1 MADKYS
7 SKKQYNLDGTLE
19 FQSKLEQN
27 AAKLLT
33 EAGIEFEY
41 EPFAI
46 TLIEPQE
53 MTSWEKWGKMFKQI
67 DKTRAT
73 TYTPDFMG
81 KYWCIETKG
90 KKTPDFIIKWKLFK
104 KYLVD
109 NKLDDILLFMPTNL
123 KEIKQCI
130 EIIKQKEV
138 EIRRKNPVARLQK
151 MR

>member
-53 MTSWEKWGKMFKQI
+53 MTS
-67 DKTRAT
+67 
-73 TYTPDFMG
+73 
-81 KYWCIETKG
+81 
-90 KKTPDFIIKWKLFK
+90 
-104 KYLVD
+104 
-109 NKLDDILLFMPTNL
+109 
-123 KEIKQCI
+123 
-130 EIIKQKEV
+130 
-138 EIRRKNPVARLQK
+138 
-151 MR
+151 